1 MNPLDKLIELYCVK
15 AYCGYAGHLK
25 LYLNEN
31 AELLKTDRKDIG
43 WEDID
48 WVFETIS
55 PAWRLSEDGI
65 LLTGSYED
73 YEHNDN
79 EFKKIV
85 GKKLLS
91 FEYLNS
97 TDIGLKFESNFL
109 LTIFNQ
115 GKSHPILEVYSPKN
129 CGEKTDMTLQY
140 TGEWTEEYDTN
151 EGRTDIDEIADQH
164 SEKCYNRWKDIVPPK
179 SVDNHCD
186 NCAYF
191 LSNSG
196 QFYFWDFG
204 LCSNEKSIFD
214 GRVVGVKSSCECFDY
229 ELNMQGNASR

>member
-1 MNPLDKLIELYCVK
+1 MNPLEKLIELYCVK

-25 LYLNEN
+25 LYFNEG
-31 AELLKTDRKDIG
+31 AELLQTDRTDIDWTG
-43 WEDID
+43 VD

-55 PAWRLSEDGI
+55 PAWRLSENGI
-65 LLTGSYED
+65 LITGSYED

-79 EFKKIV
+79 EFKNLV

-91 FEYLNS
+91 VEYLNN
-97 TDIGLKFESNFL
+97 TDISLKFENNFQ

-115 GKSHPILEVYSPKN
+115 GKSHPILEVYSRKN
-129 CGEKTDMTLQY
+129 NGEKTLILQY
-140 TGEWTEEYDTN
+140 TGEWEEEKEDD
-151 EGRTDIDEIADQH
+151 EGYTDIEKIANQH
-164 SEKCYNRWKDIVPPK
+164 SENCYNRWKNIVPLE
-179 SVDNHCD
+179 SVDNYCRD
-186 NCAYF
+186 CVYF

-214 GRVVGVKSSCECFDY
+214 GRVVGVKSSCECFNYD
-229 ELNMQGNASR
+229 LNIPEDAST